1 MAEVPENSNHNKND
15 KNLEESKAKE
25 YISIEDINEFT
36 KKVRIT
42 SPRSIKAMNNLGINN
57 QDLEYLTYQEYLNK
71 NLELIGESNRM
82 KKVIYEHI
90 ENIRKGLIS
99 QVRAAREKIIM
110 EDKQTRKRSL
120 SSKNRKTMDL
130 SNKSKTVN
138 SLKFSEKDLKAFKRM
153 KNINKTNLFNRM
165 ELELKKELKN
175 IINNEQEEKQNE
187 LKKRNA
193 RKLEKRIRIE
203 SKKRMTEEEEKE
215 KLAKEIDKKQRKE
228 EEKRIE
234 NLIKEEEDELI
245 RKHHI
250 QLAEEDQKEYGK
262 KKQEMYK
269 QKLHKLRFL
278 EHQAILEKNQQKQTK
293 VNRNLIKLMKERKR
307 KRLNSEINF
316 KNRMRKV
323 EENKRKLE
331 EDIELN
337 NQLLLYKQKAQQQ
350 KREKEEARKNKEFK
364 LYQKRLISQGMN
376 EDWQTLLKTKTLN
389 NDQIWEIFNKTHFF
403 NEKEKKQKETLMKN
417 EILINK
423 RKENIMNKI
432 NEKGRNIERSQ
443 NEKDYYNLV
452 KSEQNI
458 LKKLD
463 KDNKVKLYT
472 QYLINKREDL
482 REDLNERDKR
492 IENFMKNKVNVI
504 HKKKD
509 IYEKITKEKDLDNE
523 KFERIMNKKS
533 FDKKSFNY
541 FRQIFPENEKVD
553 EIINEINLHL
563 EKNGNSRY
571 INN

>member
-15 KNLEESKAKE
+15 KNIEESKAKE
-25 YISIEDINEFT
+25 YVSIEDINEFT

-71 NLELIGESNRM
+71 NLGLIGESNRM

-90 ENIRKGLIS
+90 ENIRKGLIN

-193 RKLEKRIRIE
+193 RKLEKKIRIE

-234 NLIKEEEDELI
+234 NLIKEEEDEII

>member
-15 KNLEESKAKE
+15 KNIEESKAKE
-25 YISIEDINEFT
+25 YVSIEDINEFT

-90 ENIRKGLIS
+90 ENIRKGLIN
-99 QVRAAREKIIM
+99 QVRAAREKIIT

-153 KNINKTNLFNRM
+153 KNINKTNLFNRL

-234 NLIKEEEDELI
+234 NLIKEEEDEII

-250 QLAEEDQKEYGK
+250 QLAEEDQKKDGK

-432 NEKGRNIERSQ
+432 NEKGRNIERAQ

-563 EKNGNSRY
+563 KKNGNSRY

>member
-1 MAEVPENSNHNKND
+1 MAEVPENSNHNRND

-90 ENIRKGLIS
+90 ENIRKGLIN
-99 QVRAAREKIIM
+99 QVRAAREKIIT

>member
-71 NLELIGESNRM
+71 NLGLIGESNRM

-90 ENIRKGLIS
+90 ENIRKGLIN
-99 QVRAAREKIIM
+99 QVRAAREKIIT

-234 NLIKEEEDELI
+234 NLIKEEEDEII

>member
-71 NLELIGESNRM
+71 NLGLIGESNRM

-90 ENIRKGLIS
+90 ENIRKGLIN

-234 NLIKEEEDELI
+234 NLIKEEEDEII

-250 QLAEEDQKEYGK
+250 QLAEEDQKKDGK
-262 KKQEMYK
+262 IKQEMYK

-452 KSEQNI
+452 KNEQNI

-553 EIINEINLHL
+553 EII
-563 EKNGNSRY
+563 K
-571 INN
+571 

>member
-15 KNLEESKAKE
+15 KNIEESKAKE
-25 YISIEDINEFT
+25 YVSIEDINEFT

-90 ENIRKGLIS
+90 ENIRKGLIN
-99 QVRAAREKIIM
+99 QVRAAREKIIT

-193 RKLEKRIRIE
+193 RKLEKKIRIE

-234 NLIKEEEDELI
+234 NLIKEEEDEII

-350 KREKEEARKNKEFK
+350 KREKEEARKNREFK

>member
-15 KNLEESKAKE
+15 KNIEESKAKE
-25 YISIEDINEFT
+25 YVSIEDINEFT

-90 ENIRKGLIS
+90 ENIRKGLIN
-99 QVRAAREKIIM
+99 QVRAAREKIIT

-234 NLIKEEEDELI
+234 NLIKEEEDEII

-350 KREKEEARKNKEFK
+350 KREKEEARKNREFK

>member
-71 NLELIGESNRM
+71 NLGLIGESNRM

-90 ENIRKGLIS
+90 ENIRKGLIN

-533 FDKKSFNY
+533 FDKKSFYY

>member
-71 NLELIGESNRM
+71 NLGLIGESNRM

-90 ENIRKGLIS
+90 ENIRKGLIN

-193 RKLEKRIRIE
+193 RKLEKKIRIE

-234 NLIKEEEDELI
+234 NLIKEEEDEII
-245 RKHHI
+245 RKHNI

-350 KREKEEARKNKEFK
+350 KKEKEEARKNKEFK

>member
-71 NLELIGESNRM
+71 NLGLIGESNRM

-90 ENIRKGLIS
+90 ENIRKGLIN

-250 QLAEEDQKEYGK
+250 QLAEEDQKKDGK
-262 KKQEMYK
+262 IKQEMYK

-389 NDQIWEIFNKTHFF
+389 NEQIWEIFNKTHFF

>member
-71 NLELIGESNRM
+71 NLGLIGESNRM

-90 ENIRKGLIS
+90 ENIRKGLIN
-99 QVRAAREKIIM
+99 QVRAAREKIIT

-153 KNINKTNLFNRM
+153 KNINKTNLFNRL

-234 NLIKEEEDELI
+234 NLIKEEEDEII

>member
-71 NLELIGESNRM
+71 NLGLIGESNRM

-250 QLAEEDQKEYGK
+250 QLAEEDQKKDGK

>member
-15 KNLEESKAKE
+15 KNIEESKAKE
-25 YISIEDINEFT
+25 YVSIEDINEFT

-90 ENIRKGLIS
+90 ENIRKGLIN
-99 QVRAAREKIIM
+99 QVRAAREKIIT

-234 NLIKEEEDELI
+234 NLIKEEEDEII

-250 QLAEEDQKEYGK
+250 QLAEEDQKKDGK

-432 NEKGRNIERSQ
+432 NEKGRNIERAQ

>member
-99 QVRAAREKIIM
+99 QVRAAREKIIT

-153 KNINKTNLFNRM
+153 KNINKTNLFNRL

-234 NLIKEEEDELI
+234 NLIKEEEDEII

-492 IENFMKNKVNVI
+492 IENFMKNKINVI

>member
-15 KNLEESKAKE
+15 KNIEESKAKE
-25 YISIEDINEFT
+25 YVSIEDINEFT

-71 NLELIGESNRM
+71 NLGLIGESNRM

-90 ENIRKGLIS
+90 ENIRKGLIN
-99 QVRAAREKIIM
+99 QVRAAREKIIT

-234 NLIKEEEDELI
+234 NLIKEEEDEII

>member
-234 NLIKEEEDELI
+234 NLIKEEEDEII

>member
-90 ENIRKGLIS
+90 ENIRKGLIN
-99 QVRAAREKIIM
+99 QVRTAREKIIT

-234 NLIKEEEDELI
+234 NLIKEEEDEII
-245 RKHHI
+245 RKHDI
-250 QLAEEDQKEYGK
+250 QLAEEDQKKDSK

>member
-71 NLELIGESNRM
+71 NLGLIGESNRM

-90 ENIRKGLIS
+90 ENIRKGLIN

-193 RKLEKRIRIE
+193 RKLEKKIRIE

-234 NLIKEEEDELI
+234 NLIKEEEDEII

>member
-71 NLELIGESNRM
+71 NLGLIGESNRM

-99 QVRAAREKIIM
+99 QVRAAREKIIT

-215 KLAKEIDKKQRKE
+215 KIAKEIDKKQRKE

-234 NLIKEEEDELI
+234 NLIKEEEDEII

>member
-90 ENIRKGLIS
+90 ENIRKGLIN
-99 QVRAAREKIIM
+99 QVRAAREKIIT

-250 QLAEEDQKEYGK
+250 QLAEEDQKKDGK
-262 KKQEMYK
+262 IKQEMYK

>member
-71 NLELIGESNRM
+71 NLGLIGESNRM

-234 NLIKEEEDELI
+234 NLIKEEEDEII

-250 QLAEEDQKEYGK
+250 QLAEEDQKKDGK

-376 EDWQTLLKTKTLN
+376 EDWQTLIKTKTLN

>member
-90 ENIRKGLIS
+90 ENIRKGLIN
-99 QVRAAREKIIM
+99 QVRAAREKIIT

-234 NLIKEEEDELI
+234 NLIKEEEDEII

-250 QLAEEDQKEYGK
+250 QLAEEDQKKDGK
-262 KKQEMYK
+262 IKQEMYK

>member
-71 NLELIGESNRM
+71 NLGLIGESNRM

-90 ENIRKGLIS
+90 ENIRKGLIN
-99 QVRAAREKIIM
+99 QVRAAREKIIT

-234 NLIKEEEDELI
+234 NLIKEEEDEII

-250 QLAEEDQKEYGK
+250 QLAEEDQKKDGK

>member
-25 YISIEDINEFT
+25 YVSIEDINEFT

-42 SPRSIKAMNNLGINN
+42 SPRSIKAMYNLGINN

-90 ENIRKGLIS
+90 ENIRKGLIN
-99 QVRAAREKIIM
+99 QVRAAREKIIT

-234 NLIKEEEDELI
+234 NLIKEEEDEII

-250 QLAEEDQKEYGK
+250 QLAEEDQKKDGK

>member
-71 NLELIGESNRM
+71 NLGLIGESNRM

-99 QVRAAREKIIM
+99 QVRAAREKIIT

-234 NLIKEEEDELI
+234 NLIKEEEDEII

-250 QLAEEDQKEYGK
+250 QLAEEDQKKDGK

-350 KREKEEARKNKEFK
+350 KREKEEARKNREFK

>member
-15 KNLEESKAKE
+15 KNIEESKAKE
-25 YISIEDINEFT
+25 YVSIEDINEFT

-90 ENIRKGLIS
+90 ENIRKGLIN
-99 QVRAAREKIIM
+99 QVRAAREKIIT

-234 NLIKEEEDELI
+234 NLIKEEEDEII

-250 QLAEEDQKEYGK
+250 QLAEEDQKKDGK
-262 KKQEMYK
+262 KK
-269 QKLHKLRFL
+269 
-278 EHQAILEKNQQKQTK
+278 T
-293 VNRNLIKLMKERKR
+293 RN
-307 KRLNSEINF
+307 
-316 KNRMRKV
+316 V
-323 EENKRKLE
+323 
-331 EDIELN
+331 
-337 NQLLLYKQKAQQQ
+337 
-350 KREKEEARKNKEFK
+350 
-364 LYQKRLISQGMN
+364 
-376 EDWQTLLKTKTLN
+376 
-389 NDQIWEIFNKTHFF
+389 
-403 NEKEKKQKETLMKN
+403 
-417 EILINK
+417 
-423 RKENIMNKI
+423 
-432 NEKGRNIERSQ
+432 
-443 NEKDYYNLV
+443 
-452 KSEQNI
+452 
-458 LKKLD
+458 
-463 KDNKVKLYT
+463 
-472 QYLINKREDL
+472 
-482 REDLNERDKR
+482 
-492 IENFMKNKVNVI
+492 
-504 HKKKD
+504 
-509 IYEKITKEKDLDNE
+509 
-523 KFERIMNKKS
+523 
-533 FDKKSFNY
+533 
-541 FRQIFPENEKVD
+541 
-553 EIINEINLHL
+553 
-563 EKNGNSRY
+563 
-571 INN
+571 

>member
-376 EDWQTLLKTKTLN
+376 EDWQTLIKTKTLN

>member
-25 YISIEDINEFT
+25 YVSIEDINEFT

-90 ENIRKGLIS
+90 ENIRKGLIN

-193 RKLEKRIRIE
+193 RKLEKKIRIE

-234 NLIKEEEDELI
+234 NLIKEEEDEII

-250 QLAEEDQKEYGK
+250 QLAEEDQKKDGK

-350 KREKEEARKNKEFK
+350 KREKEEARKNREFK

>member
-15 KNLEESKAKE
+15 KNIEESKAKE
-25 YISIEDINEFT
+25 YVSIEDINEFT

-90 ENIRKGLIS
+90 ENIRKGLIN

-193 RKLEKRIRIE
+193 RKLEKKIRIE

-250 QLAEEDQKEYGK
+250 QLAEEDQKKDGK
-262 KKQEMYK
+262 IKQEMYK

>member
-71 NLELIGESNRM
+71 NLGLIGESNRM

-90 ENIRKGLIS
+90 ENIRKGLIN

-130 SNKSKTVN
+130 SKKKKTVN

-250 QLAEEDQKEYGK
+250 QLAEEDQKKDGK

>member
-15 KNLEESKAKE
+15 KNIEESKAKE
-25 YISIEDINEFT
+25 YVSIEDINEFT

-90 ENIRKGLIS
+90 ENIRKGLIN
-99 QVRAAREKIIM
+99 QVRAAREKIIT

-350 KREKEEARKNKEFK
+350 KREKEEARKNREFK

>member
-1 MAEVPENSNHNKND
+1 MDEVPENSNHNKND

-71 NLELIGESNRM
+71 NLGLIGESNRM

-234 NLIKEEEDELI
+234 NLIKEEEDEII

>member
-90 ENIRKGLIS
+90 ENIRKGLIN
-99 QVRAAREKIIM
+99 QVRAAREKIIT

-234 NLIKEEEDELI
+234 NLIKEEEDEII

>member
-90 ENIRKGLIS
+90 ENIRKGLIN

-175 IINNEQEEKQNE
+175 IINNEQEEKQKE

-193 RKLEKRIRIE
+193 RKLEKKIRIE

>member
-15 KNLEESKAKE
+15 KNFEESKAKE

-42 SPRSIKAMNNLGINN
+42 SPRSIKAMNNLGINY

-71 NLELIGESNRM
+71 NLGLIGESNRM

-90 ENIRKGLIS
+90 ENIRKGLIN

-153 KNINKTNLFNRM
+153 KNINKTNLFNRL

-234 NLIKEEEDELI
+234 NLIKEEEDEII

>member
-90 ENIRKGLIS
+90 ENIRKGLIN
-99 QVRAAREKIIM
+99 QVRAAREKIIT

-130 SNKSKTVN
+130 SNKLKTVN

-234 NLIKEEEDELI
+234 NLIKEEEDEII

-250 QLAEEDQKEYGK
+250 QLAEEDQKKDGK

-571 INN
+571 IND

>member
-25 YISIEDINEFT
+25 YVSIEDINEFT

-90 ENIRKGLIS
+90 ENIRKGLIN
-99 QVRAAREKIIM
+99 QVRAAREKIIT

-234 NLIKEEEDELI
+234 NLIKEEEDEII

>member
-90 ENIRKGLIS
+90 ENIRKGLIN

-234 NLIKEEEDELI
+234 NLIKEEEDEII

-250 QLAEEDQKEYGK
+250 QLAEEDQKKDGK
-262 KKQEMYK
+262 IKQEMYK